1 MQHRAVRRF
10 GAFQRD
16 TAAALPD
23 EPGGCLSI
31 ERSVGQRNSFVLS
44 WQPQWRGVAN
54 GEELSG
60 GARNNAR
67 CGVQHAN
74 GLH

>member
-1 MQHRAVRRF
+1 VLSNVILQRLCPMSWGMPFDQAF
-10 GAFQRD
+10 GW
-16 TAAALPD
+16 AA
-23 EPGGCLSI
+23 
-31 ERSVGQRNSFVLS
+31 NSFVLS
-44 WQPQWRGVAN
+44 WQTQWRGVAN